1 MGRAPDGRDR
11 GRTGG
16 ALRARR
22 EVSAGGVVFRR
33 DGELRILL
41 IRDPYDNWG
50 LPKGHIEAGETAQE
64 TAEREVREE
73 TGLTDL
79 RSIAELPTID
89 WYFRDRG
96 ELVHKFCRFFLME
109 SPSGTPRPQ
118 LSEGISD
125 CRWLPFDEAVA
136 TLTHDNARQVLLAAG
151 EHLRAR
157 GELSPAGKE

>member
-1 MGRAPDGRDR
+1 TIRTRSRSTSPGRTWCASVGCGWTRTTRTCSTSGSWGTTSGRARPRTRCRSPRPSSMGRAPDGRDR

-96 ELVHKFCRFFLME
+96 ELVH
-109 SPSGTPRPQ
+109 
-118 LSEGISD
+118 
-125 CRWLPFDEAVA
+125 
-136 TLTHDNARQVLLAAG
+136 
-151 EHLRAR
+151 
-157 GELSPAGKE
+157 